1 MNVKSVT
8 GNLYIT
14 NNPENSKKR
23 DNEGSVEKVDKVEI
37 SEKAK
42 ELSKMNSE
50 DKDIDT
56 YRQKVLNKFYD
67 SEEVI
72 KKVSSEIL
80 KELGTKK

>member
-8 GNLYIT
+8 NNLYIS
-14 NNPENSKKR
+14 NNTENSKKR
-23 DNEGSVEKVDKVEI
+23 DSEGPVDKVDKAEI

-42 ELSKMNSE
+42 EMSRLNPE
-50 DKDIDT
+50 DKDIES

-72 KKVSSEIL
+72 NKISSEIL
-80 KELGTKK
+80 KEVDNKQ